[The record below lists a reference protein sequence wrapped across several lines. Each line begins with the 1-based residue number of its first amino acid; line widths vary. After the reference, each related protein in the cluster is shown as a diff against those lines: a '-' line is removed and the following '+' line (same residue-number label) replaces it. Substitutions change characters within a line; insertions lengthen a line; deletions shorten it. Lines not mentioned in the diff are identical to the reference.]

1 MAEEN
6 TAPELESFLRDYV
19 ESYEELKALIC
30 LGTARDTWSTAESL
44 ASECRVNEETILTAL
59 ERLAH
64 VGLLARRDAPSAL
77 EFRLHDDFQ
86 TRGDLFDRLAVMYRQ
101 NSLQLIE
108 VMTKNAIERVRAS
121 ALRTFA
127 DSFRIRGSR
136 DDG

>member
-1 MAEEN
+1 
-6 TAPELESFLRDYV
+6 
-19 ESYEELKALIC
+19 
-30 LGTARDTWSTAESL
+30 
-44 ASECRVNEETILTAL
+44 VNEETILAAL

-64 VGLLARRDAPSAL
+64 VGVLARRGDSSAL

-86 TRGDLFDRLAVMYRQ
+86 AQGDLFDRIAVMYRQ

-108 VMTKNAIERVRAS
+108 LMTKNAIDRMRSA

>member
-1 MAEEN
+1 ML
-6 TAPELESFLRDYV
+6 ELEPFLRDYV

-30 LGTARDTWSTAESL
+30 LGTARQTWRTAESL
-44 ASECRVNEETILTAL
+44 ATECQVNEEATLAAL

-64 VGLLARRDAPSAL
+64 VGVLTRRGAPSAL
-77 EFRLHDDFQ
+77 EYRIHDDFQ
-86 TRGDLFDRLAVMYRQ
+86 GRGDLFDRLAVEYRQ

-108 VMTKNAIERVRAS
+108 VMTKNAIDRVRAS

-136 DDG
+136 GDG